1 MAQFNLDSYEFV
13 ADRIDR
19 FYKDHP
25 EGRIITSIV
34 SPIPEAKEW
43 VIFQAAIFDGLVQL
57 STGYAMEIF
66 GVGPVNRTSHVE
78 NCETSAIGRGLAN
91 IGLSGTLRPSREE
104 MENVNRQTATD
115 QERIIEG
122 RRVITQLIEDN
133 PWLSYDFRVAI
144 VDESDSAKTIE
155 EVTAAYNR
163 LKKEV
168 KAEQNREMK
177 AGQKDAVKR
186 AVDGIKE

>member
-57 STGYAMEIF
+57 STGVCH
-66 GVGPVNRTSHVE
+66 G
-78 NCETSAIGRGLAN
+78 N
-91 IGLSGTLRPSREE
+91 IRRWPRQPNFSR
-104 MENVNRQTATD
+104 
-115 QERIIEG
+115 
-122 RRVITQLIEDN
+122 
-133 PWLSYDFRVAI
+133 
-144 VDESDSAKTIE
+144 
-155 EVTAAYNR
+155 
-163 LKKEV
+163 
-168 KAEQNREMK
+168 
-177 AGQKDAVKR
+177 
-186 AVDGIKE
+186 